1 MIHTANPRR
10 HRNVCSPIRPRE
22 VRLEYTHMR
31 ETRIISDRNFVVR
44 RGGSQATIRATI
56 RAGSSTLNGRRDA
69 GEERNHNGID
79 FEDRQNNVRRLIF
92 NEIGRR
98 IFFSQD
104 ENSPNCDK
112 VQRNIK
118 INRLVYRVFAF
129 SFFSRESAIRYLSDL
144 N

>member
-1 MIHTANPRR
+1 
-10 HRNVCSPIRPRE
+10 
-22 VRLEYTHMR
+22 MR

-44 RGGSQATIRATI
+44 RGGSQATI